1 MEQGR
6 FEQAGRKL
14 DQAAAVEPLSPEVAA
29 TRGRLAERQGRS
41 GDALSYYEAAVNL
54 NPSYAQARAW
64 LANAAMRLG
73 RLDIAGTQFAAL
85 LALGYQPAR
94 SHYGLGRVAEGKGD
108 RATAAREYGLALQ
121 LDPKLQ
127 AAREALDRLGK
138 QR

>member
-1 MEQGR
+1 MWPCG
-6 FEQAGRKL
+6 
-14 DQAAAVEPLSPEVAA
+14 
-29 TRGRLAERQGRS
+29 
-41 GDALSYYEAAVNL
+41 
-54 NPSYAQARAW
+54 
-64 LANAAMRLG
+64 LG

-85 LALGYQPAR
+85 LALGYEPAR
-94 SHYGLGRVAEGKGD
+94 SHYGLGRVAEGNGD